1 MPVLITLTSWLMLLV
16 LMLLLHSLTTVDL
29 LRPILSLA
37 AFWMIWLTSL
47 SVSISSLWLLQRIL
61 YWLTR
66 SRLMSYSC
74 WDHLQHNI
82 AADYLYNNCWPHL
95 RTPDM
100 SPMMRLSS
108 DLTTRLR
115 ISPLWSAMSALR
127 RARTACT
134 NIFQNIKY
142 FY

>member
-74 WDHLQHNI
+74 WDHLQQSQH
-82 AADYLYNNCWPHL
+82 Y
-95 RTPDM
+95 
-100 SPMMRLSS
+100 S
-108 DLTTRLR
+108 
-115 ISPLWSAMSALR
+115 
-127 RARTACT
+127 
-134 NIFQNIKY
+134 
-142 FY
+142 